1 MSKKMLS
8 RIFIS
13 GVLAAAA
20 APALA
25 VDTGTITFN
34 GKIVADT
41 CAVELNGTA
50 TDGVVKFNTLSQTSF
65 GSDKK
70 VGDTQPLALTITKCD
85 SAIKNLNVTFSGN
98 RISGYDDEVLQATG
112 DAANVGIRL
121 QPEGSSS
128 YVKFDNS
135 VPAEASNKANGTNVV
150 FNYTAEVIQ
159 VGEELPTAGDYSAQ
173 ATYTLI
179 YR

>member
-8 RIFIS
+8 RILIS

-20 APALA
+20 APVLA

-41 CAVELNGTA
+41 CAIDINGA
-50 TDGVVKFNTLSQTSF
+50 TTNSAITFNNLSQTSF
-65 GSDKK
+65 GADKK
-70 VGDTQPLALTITKCD
+70 VGDKQPLALTITKCD
-85 SAIKNLNVTFSGN
+85 SAIKNLNVTFAGT
-98 RISGYDDEVLQATG
+98 RISGYDDEVLE
-112 DAANVGIRL
+112 AAGTAKNLGVRL
-121 QPEGSSS
+121 QPEGAST
-128 YVKFDNS
+128 YVKFDGS
-135 VPAEASNKANGTNVV
+135 VPDALTNKANGSSVV

-159 VGEELPTAGDYSAQ
+159 VGADLPTVGDYSAQ